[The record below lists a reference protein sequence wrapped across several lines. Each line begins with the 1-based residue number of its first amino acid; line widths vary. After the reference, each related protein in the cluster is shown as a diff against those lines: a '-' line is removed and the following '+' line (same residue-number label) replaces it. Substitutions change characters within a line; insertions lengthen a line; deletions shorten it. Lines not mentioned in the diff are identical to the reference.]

1 MAEEFI
7 FPLRKMVKECRK
19 TSAGTIDRMK
29 TPLLAIILAGILVC
43 ACAPPAQETLLPA
56 ETGKPEETL
65 VEDILETPTDPLPQA
80 GEPTSTSMPTADTR
94 LKPEDWRDW
103 PVIPRVSQTA
113 REIYRRGIEVGNN
126 PRAFSK
132 VGDCQNLFPYFLGKF
147 DHLDL
152 YQFEYDLSPYMD
164 TIENFKGNFYR
175 DGQAAQF
182 GFTAASPL
190 SQLLA
195 DLEYC
200 NPGETPL
207 ECELRLTRPTFV
219 LISLEFPF
227 LNRTPQLYGQ
237 YIRKI
242 VEYSISQGMVPILAT
257 KADNVEEDHSINLTT
272 AQIAYEYDVP
282 LWNWWLAAQP
292 LANQGIDTYRDGFHI
307 SQQAWE
313 ERSKTFLMTLDHLWK
328 ELR

>member
-1 MAEEFI
+1 MAKDT
-7 FPLRKMVKECRK
+7 RKNP
-19 TSAGTIDRMK
+19 TGTIDRMK
-29 TPLLAIILAGILVC
+29 TRLLAIILASLLVS
-43 ACAPPAQETLLPA
+43 ACAPQAQVSIEAVEAGQTVEALAERDSEIPTSTQPPAT
-56 ETGKPEETL
+56 
-65 VEDILETPTDPLPQA
+65 
-80 GEPTSTSMPTADTR
+80 EPTSTTMPTADTR

-103 PVIPRVSQTA
+103 PVIPEVSQTA
-113 REIYRRGIEVGNN
+113 REIYQKGVEMGNN

-132 VGDCQNLFPYFLGKF
+132 VGDCQNLYPYFLGKF
-147 DHLDL
+147 DNLDL
-152 YQFEYDLSPYMD
+152 YQFEYDLSPYQD
-164 TIENFKGNFYR
+164 TIENFEGHFYR

-190 SQLLA
+190 SQLMA
-195 DLEYC
+195 DLETC

-227 LNRTPQLYGQ
+227 INRTPQLYGQ

-242 VEYSISQGMVPILAT
+242 VEYSISQGVVPILAT
-257 KADNVEEDHSINLTT
+257 KADNVEEDYSINLTT

-292 LANQGIDTYRDGFHI
+292 LWNQGIDEYRDGFHI

>member
-1 MAEEFI
+1 
-7 FPLRKMVKECRK
+7 
-19 TSAGTIDRMK
+19 MK
-29 TPLLAIILAGILVC
+29 KALAAIGLIGLLVC
-43 ACAPPAQETLLPA
+43 ACAQKIPPSAEVVKAGNTEVPPAEY
-56 ETGKPEETL
+56 
-65 VEDILETPTDPLPQA
+65 VSDTPTSALPLA
-80 GEPTSTSMPTADTR
+80 AEPTSTLMPTADTR

-103 PVIPRVSQTA
+103 PVIPEVSQTA
-113 REIYRRGIEVGNN
+113 REIYRRGIEMGNN

-132 VGDCQNLFPYFLGKF
+132 VGDCQNLYPYFLGKF

-152 YQFEYDLSPYMD
+152 YQFEYDLDPYLD
-164 TIENFKGNFYR
+164 TIENFEGYFYR

-190 SQLLA
+190 SQLMA
-195 DLEYC
+195 DLDYC

-219 LISLEFPF
+219 VISLEFPF
-227 LNRTPQLYGQ
+227 NNRTPQLYGQ

-242 VEYSISQGMVPILAT
+242 VEYTISQGAVPILAT
-257 KADNVEEDHSINLTT
+257 KADNVEKDHSINLTT

-292 LANQGIDTYRDGFHI
+292 LWNQGIDEYRDGFHI

>member
-1 MAEEFI
+1 MVEDF
-7 FPLRKMVKECRK
+7 FPTHRDVKECRK
-19 TSAGTIDRMK
+19 NPAGTIDRMK
-29 TPLLAIILAGILVC
+29 TLLLAIILAGLLVS
-43 ACAPPAQETLLPA
+43 ACAAEAQVPMEVA
-56 ETGKPEETL
+56 ETKQPEESLTEEFL
-65 VEDILETPTDPLPQA
+65 DIPTEPLTQA
-80 GEPTSTSMPTADTR
+80 VDQTSTPMPTANTR

-103 PVIPRVSQTA
+103 PVIPEVSQTA
-113 REIYRRGIEVGNN
+113 REIYQKGIEMGNN

-132 VGDCQNLFPYFLGKF
+132 VGDCQNLYPYFLGKF
-147 DHLDL
+147 DHLNL
-152 YQFEYDLSPYMD
+152 YEFEYDLSPYLD
-164 TIENFKGNFYR
+164 SIENFKGHFYR

-190 SQLLA
+190 SQLMA

-207 ECELRLTRPTFV
+207 ECELRLTNPTFV

-227 LNRTPQLYGQ
+227 TNRTPQLYGQ

-242 VEYSISQGMVPILAT
+242 VEYTISQGAVPILAT

-292 LANQGIDTYRDGFHI
+292 LWNQGIDEYRDGFHI